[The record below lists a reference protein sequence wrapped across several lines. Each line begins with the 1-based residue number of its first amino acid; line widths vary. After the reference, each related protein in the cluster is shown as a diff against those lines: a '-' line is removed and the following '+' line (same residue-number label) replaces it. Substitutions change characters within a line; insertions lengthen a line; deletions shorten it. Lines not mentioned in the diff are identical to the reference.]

1 MSRSRLRHFRFAL
14 AAGLIA
20 TGAPS
25 LLPATAETVPALPQL
40 LRIGTSGDYPPFS
53 VERDGTRV
61 GFDVELAERFAREA
75 GLRVEWV
82 SFRWPELAG
91 DVAGDRFDVAMSGV
105 TATPERAVIGYLTR
119 AVATSGPCVLGSATP
134 KRVAVNRGG
143 ALERFARKRFDGA
156 EVRAVDGNLL
166 LPELLARGEVDAI
179 VTDRFEIAHFRGR
192 GKGSW
197 PELCEPPVDR
207 KVFWVA
213 PARAGDL
220 GPRLDTWLARNEA
233 QVDAAR
239 ARWLGAS
246 ARRSDADHLLDL
258 LARRLALMPA
268 VARAKAARGLA
279 IEDPEREARVLAG
292 ARARSRAAG
301 LDAASVESLF
311 RLQIQFGRQV
321 QQRNASERDDAPDL
335 ELEQLLRPAIGALGD
350 RIVSAL
356 AETAPIPASSLDGA
370 DWGPVA
376 VWLDAPERSALR
388 DAVLAVRRASTAPSR
403 DARR

>member
-1 MSRSRLRHFRFAL
+1 
-14 AAGLIA
+14 
-20 TGAPS
+20 
-25 LLPATAETVPALPQL
+25 
-40 LRIGTSGDYPPFS
+40 
-53 VERDGTRV
+53 
-61 GFDVELAERFAREA
+61 
-75 GLRVEWV
+75 
-82 SFRWPELAG
+82 
-91 DVAGDRFDVAMSGV
+91 
-105 TATPERAVIGYLTR
+105 
-119 AVATSGPCVLGSATP
+119 
-134 KRVAVNRGG
+134 
-143 ALERFARKRFDGA
+143 
-156 EVRAVDGNLL
+156 
-166 LPELLARGEVDAI
+166 
-179 VTDRFEIAHFRGR
+179 
-192 GKGSW
+192 
-197 PELCEPPVDR
+197 
-207 KVFWVA
+207 
-213 PARAGDL
+213 
-220 GPRLDTWLARNEA
+220 
-233 QVDAAR
+233 
-239 ARWLGAS
+239 
-246 ARRSDADHLLDL
+246 
-258 LARRLALMPA
+258 MPA

-321 QQRNASERDDAPDL
+321 QQRNASARDDAPDL